1 MAVSKGIQLLRQQVT
16 QILYDQ
22 ELIYTKYK
30 YLKANLTREVKDLY
44 NENYKTFMKEIEENN
59 EHGEIV
65 HPIIIVKM
73 SIQFGPEESVLLK

>member
-1 MAVSKGIQLLRQQVT
+1 M
-16 QILYDQ
+16 
-22 ELIYTKYK
+22 
-30 YLKANLTREVKDLY
+30 KDLY

>member
-1 MAVSKGIQLLRQQVT
+1 M
-16 QILYDQ
+16 
-22 ELIYTKYK
+22 
-30 YLKANLTREVKDLY
+30 KDLY

-73 SIQFGPEESVLLK
+73 SIQFGPEESVLLKWLYYPKQSKDSLQFLSKFQWDFWKK